1 MLLLMMMMIDSSAI
15 NPDSKYRQRL
25 PTRKRFYSPESFHC
39 PSLPT
44 HRHDACENESRVS
57 GSDAA
62 TDATVGCSMP
72 LLVLLTHSR
81 TNPSKRSWLSRL
93 SFPVF
98 VSLSLSLLVATVS
111 CCLGCCRCCPGCSA
125 VSWVLVESAFL
136 DFGRIGGQTIS
147 RHRPSTSTTTGGQP
161 GTLTG
166 GRMDGNSKKGPGGC
180 CCWC

>member
-98 VSLSLSLLVATVS
+98 VSLSLSLFSLRQSLVVLVAVGVALVVLR
-111 CCLGCCRCCPGCSA
+111 CLGFWLKARFWILA
-125 VSWVLVESAFL
+125 VLEA
-136 DFGRIGGQTIS
+136 RRS
-147 RHRPSTSTTTGGQP
+147 RVTVHQHQQRRVDSQAH
-161 GTLTG
+161 
-166 GRMDGNSKKGPGGC
+166 
-180 CCWC
+180 